1 MIELKSFF
9 ENLDSKGV
17 NFYTG
22 VPDSL
27 LKSISAYLFD
37 NYPSEKHIIAS
48 NEGASVGLASGY
60 YLGTGQVPIVYMQ
73 NSGIGNAVNP
83 LLSLADQDVY
93 SIPMI
98 LFVGW
103 RGEPGVKD
111 EPQHVKQGKVS
122 KDLFDAMQIPCE
134 IMSADTVEAN
144 SQVNRALVECQKN
157 SSPYVFLIKKGTFE
171 DYSLTS
177 QDAVNTY
184 PEREDAIEKVVDH
197 IEKESVVVST
207 TGKISRELFEIR
219 EKHHTGHD
227 KDFLTVGS
235 MGHASQIAMGVAM
248 SCPQKNVYC
257 FDGDGAIIMHTG
269 SFGIIAAADC
279 KNLKHIVFNNGAH
292 DSVGGQPTIGF
303 DIDFGQIAKGFGY
316 KQSFI
321 AETMEGLNAVL
332 PEFIASEGPSLL
344 EVRVKKGA
352 RKDLGRPT
360 TTPIENKENLME
372 FLKK

>member
-9 ENLDSKGV
+9 KNLERNKV

-27 LKSISAYLFD
+27 LASLSAYLFD
-37 NYPSEKHIIAS
+37 NYPADKHIIAS

-60 YLGTGQVPIVYMQ
+60 HLATGLVPVVYMQ

-83 LLSLADQDVY
+83 LLSLADEDVY
-93 SIPMI
+93 KIPMI
-98 LFVGW
+98 LFIGW
-103 RGEPGVKD
+103 RGEPGTKD

-122 KDLFDAMQIPCE
+122 KDLFDAMQIPSE
-134 IMSADTVEAN
+134 VLSADTLEAN
-144 SQVNRALVECQKN
+144 KQVKKALATCKEN
-157 SSPYVFLIKKGTFE
+157 SSPYVFLVKKGTFE
-171 DYSLTS
+171 SYKLAAK
-177 QDAVNTY
+177 DAVNTY
-184 PEREDAIEKVVDH
+184 PEREEAIEKVVEM
-197 IEKESVVVST
+197 IEEDSVVVST

-219 EKHHTGHD
+219 EKYNAGHE

-248 SCPQKNVYC
+248 HSNKKVYC

-269 SFGIIAAADC
+269 SLGIIAAADC

-292 DSVGGQPTIGF
+292 DSVGGQPTVGF

-316 KQSFI
+316 KESFFADSHESLI
-321 AETMEGLNAVL
+321 SIL
-332 PEFIASEGPSLL
+332 PQFIASEGSSIL
-344 EVRVKKGA
+344 EIRVKKGA
-352 RKDLGRPT
+352 RNDLGRPT
-360 TTPIENKENLME
+360 TTPVENKENLMD
-372 FLKK
+372 FLK

>member
-9 ENLDSKGV
+9 DNLEKQEVD
-17 NFYTG
+17 FFTG

-27 LKSISAYLFD
+27 LASISAYLFD
-37 NYPSEKHIIAS
+37 NHPGEKHVIAS

-60 YLGTGQVPIVYMQ
+60 HLGTGKVPVVYMQ

-83 LLSLADQDVY
+83 LLSLVDQDVY

-134 IMSADTVEAN
+134 IMSTDTAEAN
-144 SQVNRALVECQKN
+144 VQVNKAIEVCKEK
-157 SSPYVFLIKKGTFE
+157 SAPYVFLIKKGTFE
-171 DYSLTS
+171 GYSLTKTMEGNS
-177 QDAVNTY
+177 Y
-184 PEREDAIEKVVDH
+184 PEREDAIEKVVEC
-197 IEKESVVVST
+197 IEEESVIVST

-219 EKHHTGHD
+219 EKHNCGHE

-235 MGHASQIAMGVAM
+235 MGHASQIAMGVSM
-248 SCPQKNVYC
+248 NTSKSVYC
-257 FDGDGAIIMHTG
+257 FDGDGAMIMHTG
-269 SFGIIAAADC
+269 SLGIIAAADC
-279 KNLKHIVFNNGAH
+279 KNLKHIVFNNGSH

-316 KQSFI
+316 KEAFFADSI
-321 AETMEGLNAVL
+321 ESLESALKKLIN
-332 PEFIASEGPSLL
+332 SEGPSIL
-344 EVRVKKGA
+344 EIRVKKGA

-360 TTPIENKENLME
+360 TTPIENKENLMD
-372 FLKK
+372 FLR

>member
-37 NYPSEKHIIAS
+37 NYPGEKHIIAS

-279 KNLKHIVFNNGAH
+279 TNLKHIVFNNGAH

-316 KQSFI
+316 KRSFI
-321 AETMEGLNAVL
+321 AESMEGLNAVL
-332 PEFIASEGPSLL
+332 PEFIESEGPSLL

>member
-9 ENLDSKGV
+9 KNLESNDV

-27 LKSISAYLFD
+27 LASLSAYMFD
-37 NYPSEKHIIAS
+37 NYPADKHIIAS

-60 YLGTGQVPIVYMQ
+60 HLATGLVPVVYMQ

-83 LLSLADQDVY
+83 LLSLADEDVY
-93 SIPMI
+93 KIPMI

-103 RGEPGVKD
+103 RGEPGKKD

-122 KDLFDAMQIPCE
+122 KDLFDAMQIPSE
-134 IMSADTVEAN
+134 VLSADTAEAN
-144 SQVNRALVECQKN
+144 EQVKKALATCKEN
-157 SSPYVFLIKKGTFE
+157 SSPYVFLVKKGTFE
-171 DYSLTS
+171 TYKLATKE
-177 QDAVNTY
+177 AVNTY
-184 PEREDAIEKVVDH
+184 PEREEAIEKVVEM
-197 IEKESVVVST
+197 IEEDSVVVST

-219 EKHHTGHD
+219 EKHNTGHE

-248 SCPQKNVYC
+248 HSSKNVYC

-279 KNLKHIVFNNGAH
+279 KNLKHIVFNNGSH

-316 KQSFI
+316 KEAFFADSI
-321 AETMEGLNAVL
+321 ESIKSVL
-332 PEFIASEGPSLL
+332 PKLLASDGPSIL
-344 EVRVKKGA
+344 EIRVKKGA
-352 RKDLGRPT
+352 RNDLGRPT
-360 TTPIENKENLME
+360 TTPVENKENLMD
-372 FLKK
+372 FLK

>member
-9 ENLDSKGV
+9 ENLDSKEV

-37 NYPSEKHIIAS
+37 NYPAEKHIIAS

-134 IMSADTVEAN
+134 IMSADTDEAN

-184 PEREDAIEKVVDH
+184 PEREDAIEKVVDY

-219 EKHHTGHD
+219 EKHNTGHD